1 MKFYYK
7 ISMNI
12 LLNFLSISH
21 DTNPIHQQINAVI
34 PGNLLVVL
42 LEKNYQQHFNQ
53 VPTAIKIN
61 FQQPAYLN
69 DNLLFEISLTKFQI
83 TNSIEQLIAEG
94 GWQFD

>member
-12 LLNFLSISH
+12 LLSFLNISH

-42 LEKNYQQHFNQ
+42 LEK
-53 VPTAIKIN
+53 I
-61 FQQPAYLN
+61 
-69 DNLLFEISLTKFQI
+69 ISNILTKR
-83 TNSIEQLIAEG
+83 QLELRL
-94 GWQFD
+94 FP